1 MAAVSVGLCAKAD
14 DTGFIS
20 GTSFE
25 TLNETDYLAPNGG
38 QTLCK
43 WYNAAGIEL
52 SDDDSLDP
60 ELGSRY
66 WMTEATDAQLVVS
79 NLSMFAGGYL
89 PNADRPQQWSGG
101 DNTKALYIDTDK
113 PLMRYVHPS
122 TDGNTAVGADLNQD
136 IFFDS
141 VVQFTATDVAAE
153 PDSADKLRVWLY
165 TSPENLDGTVFGE
178 EEAVTRL
185 VVTAGYYKPGDSTTH
200 KTNYLT
206 NVSISSDSWHRLT
219 IKTFVVGGYTKFN
232 IYVDGEIV
240 KVGDLQDFDSLFK
253 VDGQDTLQC
262 VAFDGKG
269 AVDDIVFTTTAPEF
283 AQGGEPTEAT
293 YAIAATYNAEHVF
306 VSYYEDDGGTVEIA
320 NASAIDIEK
329 ATVYAFIEMKDGA
342 ELTGVKLNGNSVD
355 IPVMADGGYNILLP
369 LGTPTSGATYTLE
382 ISTTKT
388 TGGGSGEEPEDPED
402 PAKPTIGGVE
412 VVVDDNGKITNIT
425 TADNGKAVVGEL
437 DTTKFA
443 EYYTVSVTDG
453 VLSIALNPAVATPEI
468 NETATDKDDAFTV
481 TDTAVALGVTNAK
494 PGLWYGAQ
502 AYSDVACADDDKI
515 GAVTGWVKATT
526 TTVSVTAEKP
536 EASAAFFKVVV
547 DDQDHTTATPP
558 AEQE

>member
-1 MAAVSVGLCAKAD
+1 MKKLLITTMAAVSVGLCAKAD

-136 IFFDS
+136 IFIDS

-153 PDSADKLRVWLY
+153 PESGDKLRVWLY

-185 VVTAGYYKPGDSTTH
+185 VVTAGYYKPNDSTTH

-206 NVSISSDSWHRLT
+206 NVSISPDSWHRLT

-269 AVDDIVFTTTAPEF
+269 AVDDIVFTTTAPGF
-283 AQGGEPTEAT
+283 AQ
-293 YAIAATYNAEHVF
+293 
-306 VSYYEDDGGTVEIA
+306 EDDDEEEIYSLTLNFDSNVEIYQFQIGGVTVENVASGSSYTIPVDVQMYLNVLPA
-320 NASAIDIEK
+320 NG
-329 ATVYAFIEMKDGA
+329 Y
-342 ELTGVKLNGNSVD
+342 ELTFEGASFNPDGF
-355 IPVMADGGYNILLP
+355 GGYECTI
-369 LGTPTSGATYTLE
+369 TPTAVGAGTITIKAVL
-382 ISTTKT
+382 S
-388 TGGGSGEEPEDPED
+388 GSGD
-402 PAKPTIGGVE
+402 KPTIGGTAYDGDDLVAEAKSGAQITVPSDVWSVE
-412 VVVDDNGKITNIT
+412 GNVLKDAKGDAFATFAAYYVLTKDGT
-425 TADNGKAVVGEL
+425 TVTVALDQKAAAP
-437 DTTKFA
+437 FA
-443 EYYTVSVTDG
+443 E
-453 VLSIALNPAVATPEI
+453 
-468 NETATDKDDAFTV
+468 ATDLTEGQEVFELGEEEDGDAFV
-481 TDTAVALGVTNAK
+481 GVRVKTF
-494 PGLWYGAQ
+494 PGLWYGLGTAAELGTWSEPAKWAEGGDGTVIQ
-502 AYSDVACADDDKI
+502 LKADRDPN
-515 GAVTGWVKATT
+515 AKAG
-526 TTVSVTAEKP
+526 
-536 EASAAFFKVVV
+536 FFKVRVV
-547 DDQDHTTATPP
+547 DVKPQ
-558 AEQE
+558 QENSGN